1 MKRQAAA
8 ALSIALFTAPA
19 FAGVY
24 ADDLAK
30 CLVAS
35 TTPDDRVALVKWMF
49 TAVSANPAIATL
61 SKATKQDIDAAN
73 KIVGALFTRLI
84 TVDCREKA
92 RLAVSYEGAPAI
104 QVGFQVLG
112 QVAGR
117 ELFSSPEVTQAMS
130 GLQSAVD
137 DKKIAEVFKDAAP
150 ADSAATPAAAPA
162 PAAPAA
168 TASKSTPAK

>member
-1 MKRQAAA
+1 
-8 ALSIALFTAPA
+8 
-19 FAGVY
+19 
-24 ADDLAK
+24 
-30 CLVAS
+30 
-35 TTPDDRVALVKWMF
+35 
-49 TAVSANPAIATL
+49 VSANPAIATL
-61 SKATKQDIDAAN
+61 SKATRQDIDAAN
-73 KIVGALFTRLI
+73 KVVGALFTRLI
-84 TVDCREKA
+84 TVDCREKT

-130 GLQSAVD
+130 GLESAVD

-150 ADSAATPAAAPA
+150 TPADSAPTPGATPPSAP
-162 PAAPAA
+162 PAT